1 MELKWKFD
9 SSGSELML
17 TTPGNNHMHGF
28 VEAIEKETSNWDG
41 VRTLTLE
48 YKTVYKVEVS
58 GHLSQGIMPCEKQE
72 FVTLR
77 KAMRALKETV
87 TVLLIGRGYGT

>member
-1 MELKWKFD
+1 
-9 SSGSELML
+9 ML
-17 TTPGNNHMHGF
+17 TTPGNRHRHGF

-41 VRTLTLE
+41 VRTLML
-48 YKTVYKVEVS
+48 VYKVEVS
-58 GHLSQGIMPCEKQE
+58 ALLRQRLMPCEKQE

>member
-1 MELKWKFD
+1 MELKWEFD
-9 SSGSELML
+9 SSKSELML
-17 TTPGNNHMHGF
+17 TTPGNRHRHGF

-41 VRTLTLE
+41 VRTLMLE
-48 YKTVYKVEVS
+48 YKIVYKVEVS
-58 GHLSQGIMPCEKQE
+58 ALLRQRLMPCEKKE
-72 FVTLR
+72 YVTLR